1 MAGQSFKWSELSQGV
16 RTAIVGGGV
25 FFGVI
30 IAAQLIS
37 GDPQEQQA
45 QQTPVQQTNLVL
57 PNRQNITMEDV
68 SAQLRNLSER
78 VYRTEKMFEDVGE
91 IKQMIYQTQQ
101 RLQQRETQWKS
112 EEIVAQIELLK
123 SQVDQLQRE
132 KAGLQV
138 TNPPQTQEPTASA
151 PIVDETSPSLEEK
164 LPNVE
169 SVTSPPSLR
178 VIGEPRAKKL
188 EEEKKP
194 VDGFINDLLAGGM
207 FEGVL
212 LTGMDAPTNTVAKNN
227 PIPALIR
234 VKTDAILPNMYQSP
248 VRECF
253 VVASGYGV
261 LATERAALRTEKISC
276 VTEDGEGI
284 EQKIDGYVV
293 GEDGKAGLRG
303 RLVSKQGQLIAKSLV
318 AGMLEGLGKSL
329 QPQAVPQL
337 NVSPTGTSQY
347 QDPDLTGAGKSALYG
362 GVSSAANNVAKFY
375 LDMAKEIFPVVEVDA
390 GRRVTVVLL
399 NGIGL
404 GEVGQDED
412 R

>member
-1 MAGQSFKWSELSQGV
+1 MDTKGFKWSELSQGV

-30 IAAQLIS
+30 LAAQILTS
-37 GDPQEQQA
+37 KPAEQTN
-45 QQTPVQQTNLVL
+45 QQTPVQQTNLAM
-57 PNRQNITMEDV
+57 PNRQSITMEDL

-78 VYRTEKMFEDVGE
+78 VNRSEKMFEDVGE
-91 IKQMIYQTQQ
+91 IKQMIYDTQQ
-101 RLQQRETQWKS
+101 RLQQKETQWKAD
-112 EEIVAQIELLK
+112 EIVAQIDLLK
-123 SQVDQLQRE
+123 AQVDSLQRE
-132 KAGLQV
+132 KAVLQAQQAV
-138 TNPPQTQEPTASA
+138 VNAAPADGAKPALDDSLPSTPAAPP
-151 PIVDETSPSLEEK
+151 
-164 LPNVE
+164 
-169 SVTSPPSLR
+169 PPPPLR
-178 VIGEPRAKKL
+178 VIGEKRPAKV
-188 EEEKKP
+188 EEKKP

-207 FEGVL
+207 FEGIL

-234 VKTDAILPNMYQSP
+234 VKTDAILPNMYQGP

-261 LATERAALRTEKISC
+261 LATERAVMRTEKISC

-318 AGMLEGLGKSL
+318 AGLLEGLGKAL
-329 QPQAVPQL
+329 QPAAVPQL
-337 NVSPTGTSQY
+337 QTNPRGTTQY
-347 QDPDLTGAGKSALYG
+347 QDPNLTGAGKSALYG
-362 GVSSAANNVAKFY
+362 GVSIAANNVAKFY
-375 LDMAKEIFPVVEVDA
+375 LEMAKEIFPVVEVDA

-399 NGIGL
+399 NGIAL
-404 GEVGQDED
+404 GETKQEGAHQ
-412 R
+412 

>member
-30 IAAQLIS
+30 LAAQLIS
-37 GDPQEQQA
+37 GDPPEQQG
-45 QQTPVQQTNLVL
+45 QQTPVQQTSLVM

-78 VYRTEKMFEDVGE
+78 VSRSEKMFEDVGE
-91 IKQMIYQTQQ
+91 IKQMIYETQQ

-112 EEIVAQIELLK
+112 EEIVARIDLLK

-132 KAGLQV
+132 KAALQAAA
-138 TNPPQTQEPTASA
+138 PTQAAMAASPA
-151 PIVDETSPSLEEK
+151 VDGPAPSLEES
-164 LPNVE
+164 LPAVE
-169 SVTSPPSLR
+169 PVAPPLR
-178 VIGEPRAKKL
+178 VIGERRAEKP

-234 VKTDAILPNMYQSP
+234 VKTDAILPNMYQGP

-253 VVASGYGV
+253 VVASGYGM
-261 LATERAALRTEKISC
+261 LATERAVLRTEKISC

-318 AGMLEGLGKSL
+318 AGMLEGLGTAL

-347 QDPDLTGAGKSALYG
+347 QDPDLTGAGKNALYG
-362 GVSSAANNVAKFY
+362 GVSSAANNVARFY

-404 GEVGQDED
+404 GEAGQDED

>member
-1 MAGQSFKWSELSQGV
+1 MMAGQSFKWSELSQGV

-30 IAAQLIS
+30 LAAQLIS
-37 GDPQEQQA
+37 GDPPEQQG
-45 QQTPVQQTNLVL
+45 QQTPVQQTSLVM

-78 VYRTEKMFEDVGE
+78 VSRSEKMFEDVGE
-91 IKQMIYQTQQ
+91 IKQMIYETQQ
-101 RLQQRETQWKS
+101 RLQQREGQWKS
-112 EEIVAQIELLK
+112 EEIVAQLDLLK
-123 SQVDQLQRE
+123 SQVDHLQRE
-132 KAGLQV
+132 KAALQA
-138 TNPPQTQEPTASA
+138 ASQVQPA
-151 PIVDETSPSLEEK
+151 VAELPASGVPDPSLEEN
-164 LPNVE
+164 LPSSP
-169 SVTSPPSLR
+169 SVAPPPPLR
-178 VIGEPRAKKL
+178 VIGERRPEKP
-188 EEEKKP
+188 EEKKP

-234 VKTDAILPNMYQSP
+234 VKTDAILPNMYQGP

-253 VVASGYGV
+253 VVSSGYGV
-261 LATERAALRTEKISC
+261 LATERAVLRTEKISC

-318 AGMLEGLGKSL
+318 AGMLEGLGKAL
-329 QPQAVPQL
+329 QPTTVPQL
-337 NVSPTGTSQY
+337 QTSPGGTTQY

-362 GVSSAANNVAKFY
+362 GVSSAANNVARFY

-404 GEVGQDED
+404 GETKQEEA